1 MTIVTELDQLIANA
15 FASQGNQDDANKV
28 YTAFLRTQLFIP
40 IRKDPDGHV
49 AIASDT
55 DEEPFVPLFAQF
67 EDKIFMLVFDS
78 AERLETWAGDERG
91 NMAYVQITG
100 SALVRGIGNEV
111 YLGLN
116 IGTTYYKEF
125 VPEEIQRL
133 KTIVAKL
140 DSWRPL
146 T

>member
-1 MTIVTELDQLIANA
+1 MTIVTELDQLIAKA
-15 FASQGNQDDANKV
+15 FASQGNQDDANRV
-28 YTAFLRTQLFIP
+28 YTAFLRTQLFMP
-40 IRKDPDGHV
+40 VRKNPVDDV
-49 AIASDT
+49 TIASDNE
-55 DEEPFVPLFAQF
+55 EEPFVPLFSQF
-67 EDKIFMLVFDS
+67 EDKIFMLAFDS
-78 AERLETWAGDERG
+78 LERLETWAGDQRD
-91 NMAYVQITG
+91 NLAYVQIMG
-100 SALVRGIGNEV
+100 NEIVRGIGNEV

-125 VPEEIQRL
+125 APEEIQRL

>member
-1 MTIVTELDQLIANA
+1 MVTWQLLRIPMKNLLYLYLHSLKIKFSCWRLIA
-15 FASQGNQDDANKV
+15 
-28 YTAFLRTQLFIP
+28 L
-40 IRKDPDGHV
+40 
-49 AIASDT
+49 
-55 DEEPFVPLFAQF
+55 
-67 EDKIFMLVFDS
+67 
-78 AERLETWAGDERG
+78 ERLETWAGDERD

-100 SALVRGIGNEV
+100 SASVRGIGNEV